1 MNGPTFDEAV
11 FINCPFDDDY
21 SPLLEAMA
29 FCIVFFGFTPR
40 LANERIETGENR
52 LDKITEMIRSSKY
65 SVHDLSRCR
74 SRDVGEYFRMNM
86 PFELGMDVGFRRSGI
101 ENLREKKFLI
111 FEANQYDLK
120 KAISDIAGQDVQ
132 FHNNDFAKVIEE
144 VRNFF
149 RVEAGFAAPGP
160 SRLISEYATFQGWM
174 TEKKLYEGHSEDE
187 VLRLP
192 SRERLDEMKCWVELD
207 KPSMFSTSQ
216 N

>member
-207 KPSMFSTSQ
+207 RPSMFSTSQ

>member
-1 MNGPTFDEAV
+1 MNQSAFDRAV
-11 FINCPFDDDY
+11 FVNCPFDDEY
-21 SPLLEAMA
+21 SSLLEAMV
-29 FCIVFFGFTPR
+29 FCIVYFGLAPR

-52 LDKITEMIRSSKY
+52 LDKISEMIRSSKY
-65 SVHDLSRCR
+65 SIHDLSRCK
-74 SRDVGEYFRMNM
+74 SRDVGEYYRMNM

-111 FEANQYDLK
+111 FEENQYDLK

-132 FHNNDFAKVIEE
+132 YHNNDFETVIEK

-149 RVEAGFAAPGP
+149 RVEAELAAPGP

-174 TEKKLYEGHSEDE
+174 MEKKLYEGHSENE

-192 SRERLDEMKCWVELD
+192 TRERLDEMKCWMELGR
-207 KPSMFSTSQ
+207 PSMFSTSHV
-216 N
+216 

>member
-1 MNGPTFDEAV
+1 MV
-11 FINCPFDDDY
+11 
-21 SPLLEAMA
+21 
-29 FCIVFFGFTPR
+29 FCIVYFGLAPR

-52 LDKITEMIRSSKY
+52 LDKISEMIRSSKY
-65 SVHDLSRCR
+65 SIHDLSRCK
-74 SRDVGEYFRMNM
+74 SRDVGEYYRMNM

-111 FEANQYDLK
+111 FEENQYDLK

-132 FHNNDFAKVIEE
+132 YHNSDFETVIEK

-149 RVEAGFAAPGP
+149 RVEAELAAPGP

-174 TEKKLYEGHSEDE
+174 TEKKLYEGHSENE

-192 SRERLDEMKCWVELD
+192 TRERLDEMKCWKELD
-207 KPSMFSTSQ
+207 SPTMFLTSHV
-216 N
+216 

>member
-1 MNGPTFDEAV
+1 
-11 FINCPFDDDY
+11 
-21 SPLLEAMA
+21 
-29 FCIVFFGFTPR
+29 
-40 LANERIETGENR
+40 
-52 LDKITEMIRSSKY
+52 
-65 SVHDLSRCR
+65 
-74 SRDVGEYFRMNM
+74 MNM

-207 KPSMFSTSQ
+207 RPSMFSTSQ

>member
-1 MNGPTFDEAV
+1 MNQSAFDRAV
-11 FINCPFDDDY
+11 FVNCPFDDEY
-21 SPLLEAMA
+21 SSLLEAMV
-29 FCIVFFGFTPR
+29 FCIVYFGLAPR

-52 LDKITEMIRSSKY
+52 LDKISEMIRSSKY
-65 SVHDLSRCR
+65 SIHDLSRCK
-74 SRDVGEYFRMNM
+74 SRDVGEYYRMNM

-111 FEANQYDLK
+111 FEENQYDLK

-132 FHNNDFAKVIEE
+132 YHNNDFETVIEK

-149 RVEAGFAAPGP
+149 RVEAEHAAPGP

-174 TEKKLYEGHSEDE
+174 MEKKLYEGHSENE

-192 SRERLDEMKCWVELD
+192 TRERLDEMKCWKELD
-207 KPSMFSTSQ
+207 SPTIFSTSHV
-216 N
+216 